1 MAMFLKVPAMKTPI
15 RPWTFADKLAPA
27 GAWLLAL
34 ACSGCIEDYEP
45 PPPDAGQGG
54 DAGSSSA
61 VGGAAS
67 AEAGRGGGGRGG
79 AGPGGGAGQGTAGA
93 AVVGC
98 SQPSPGTAPL
108 RRLSNAEYRN
118 TLNDLFSTVSG
129 FGAVVA
135 EATRDFPAEAE
146 SLGFRNNAAFLTV
159 QALTAKKYLDAAELI
174 AERAAKSPG
183 VVACAPTVGK
193 ELACGS
199 SFIADF
205 GRRAFRRPLQ
215 AEEATRLEALFQRAL
230 ESYGFDTAVEW
241 VIFSVLQSPAFLYR
255 VELGEPTQDPV
266 TRPLPVEMASRLSYL
281 FWQSAPDGV
290 LLQAAEDGQLET
302 PEQLEAQARRLLADA
317 RSERLFQYFAE
328 WLDIDVLDDFSRDAA
343 TFPALPSN
351 LPELYARE
359 TQTFVQSLL
368 SRPDGSFGEL
378 VSAPYTFANKALAT
392 HYGLTGATGN
402 TFVRVAAPERSG
414 VLTQAMLLVHDKPYR
429 TSIVR
434 RGLKLRTDFLC
445 QLVPAPPNDVSLDL
459 EALSPDLSQRERLEQ
474 HRANPS
480 CAGCHALL
488 DPLGLVFENF
498 DAVGRF
504 RSKDEAG
511 RLILAESEIG
521 ATRDLD
527 GSVSGARELGVKLAE
542 SAEARDC
549 YVTQTFRFF
558 FGRDVEPADAC
569 SMAELRAAFERSE
582 LSISELLV
590 ALTKTDAFMYRPITV
605 KEAP

>member
-1 MAMFLKVPAMKTPI
+1 M
-15 RPWTFADKLAPA
+15 
-27 GAWLLAL
+27 
-34 ACSGCIEDYEP
+34 
-45 PPPDAGQGG
+45 
-54 DAGSSSA
+54 
-61 VGGAAS
+61 
-67 AEAGRGGGGRGG
+67 
-79 AGPGGGAGQGTAGA
+79 
-93 AVVGC
+93 
-98 SQPSPGTAPL
+98 
-108 RRLSNAEYRN
+108 SNAEYRN
-118 TLNDLFSTVSG
+118 TLNDLFAAVPG
-129 FGAVVA
+129 FDAVVT

-159 QALTAKKYLDAAELI
+159 QTLTAKKYLDAAELI
-174 AERAAKSPG
+174 AQRAAKSAG
-183 VVACAPTVGK
+183 VVPCTPTAGK
-193 ELACGS
+193 EEACGS

-205 GRRAFRRPLQ
+205 GTRAFRRPLQ
-215 AEEATRLEALFQRAL
+215 AEETERFEALFQQAL
-230 ESYGFDTAVEW
+230 ASYGFTTAVEW
-241 VIFSVLQSPAFLYR
+241 VIFSFLQSPAFLYR
-255 VELGEPTQDPV
+255 VELGQPTQDLV

-281 FWQSAPDGV
+281 FWQSAPDAE
-290 LLQAAEDGQLET
+290 LLQAAEDGKLESA
-302 PEQLEAQARRLLADA
+302 EQLEAQARRLLADP

-343 TFPALPSN
+343 VFPGLPANLPAL
-351 LPELYARE
+351 YAAE

-368 SRPDGSFGEL
+368 SRSDGSFGEL

-392 HYGLTGATGN
+392 HYGLAGARGDA
-402 TFVRVAAPERSG
+402 FVRVAAPERSG

-459 EALSPDLSQRERLEQ
+459 EALSPTLSQRDRLEQ

-504 RSKDEAG
+504 RSQDEAG
-511 RLILAESEIG
+511 RPILAASEIG

-527 GSVSGARELGVKLAE
+527 GSVRDARELGTKLAQ

-569 SMAELRAAFERSE
+569 SMAALRAAFERSE
-582 LSISELLV
+582 LSLSELLV
-590 ALTKTDAFMYRPITV
+590 ALTKTDAFMYRPITA